1 MEALVFAQ
9 KFPFSE
15 RAKNYLK
22 ESKLSIEDVSESE
35 IKRAA
40 LIISRAFSGKNYVLD
55 AINAGDEIY
64 KREIIAYPI
73 SKLIISAMSTKNI
86 KEKFADLI
94 RKKTFS
100 EIVNDTN
107 SKDICLDLADDFKLK
122 YELEESFFVSINLL
136 DYLENYFID
145 EETKIVNKIVSN
157 GKVYLNI
164 NDFARFLSEKAYAK
178 VVESLPIQGENIPK
192 KFVQLAKNIS
202 SQVYSLQQKDFEE
215 KISGKIDPNLFSPSM
230 KNLYEKQL
238 SGEKLTYYERL
249 AIGGFLQQIG
259 MQKQEMLNFFSKSPD
274 FKKHIAEYHINRI
287 YEKGLS
293 APSYKKMDEFGII
306 VSREEKKFV
315 HPVKYYLVQ
324 LREKNRKK
332 NFGANK
338 NV

>member
-1 MEALVFAQ
+1 MEALIFAQ

-15 RAKNYLK
+15 RAKSYLK
-22 ESKLSIEDVSESE
+22 DSKLSLEDVSESE

-55 AINAGDEIY
+55 AINAGEEIY
-64 KREIIAYPI
+64 RREIIAYPI
-73 SKLIISAMSTKNI
+73 SRLIVSAMSTKNMN
-86 KEKFADLI
+86 EKFANLI

-100 EIVNDTN
+100 EIVNDTK
-107 SKDICLDLADDFKLK
+107 SKEICLDLAEDFKLK
-122 YELEESFFVSINLL
+122 YGIEENFFVSISLL

-145 EETKIVNKIVSN
+145 EETKIVNKIVSK

-215 KISGKIDPNLFSPSM
+215 KISGKIDPNLFPPSM

-249 AIGGFLQQIG
+249 AIGGFLQQVG

-293 APSYKKMDEFGII
+293 APSYKKMGEFGII
-306 VSREEKKFV
+306 VSKDEKKFV
-315 HPVKYYLVQ
+315 HPVKYYLSQ
-324 LREKNRKK
+324 IRIKNRKK
-332 NFGANK
+332 NFGVNK